1 MRQFYKNHK
10 KEIFLFILA
19 FSFELL
25 IIFSLIRI
33 NGIEIFF
40 RGDGR
45 DYQNLANNIIQH
57 QMLAITAQPPF
68 LPTSFR
74 PPIYPF
80 WLAMVY
86 LIFKSFVPAIFI
98 GAAVFALSTP
108 LAFLI
113 GKQIFSEK
121 NAMIGAIIFGL
132 EPWALFQSGFI
143 AAEQIFM
150 PVFLLCIYFFCLYL
164 KHGRTPCLYWA
175 SFLLAITA
183 LIRPISLFFILILI
197 FFVFIFEFK
206 GSFLRPFKISVL
218 TFLIF
223 IMVLSPWFVRNK
235 LILNSWQF
243 SSASGISIFND
254 YFMLG
259 RYLGE
264 IGPREDLYER
274 AKQVTGADNDINA
287 ITTVENSKKLHD
299 FAVKNIIL
307 HPYSFLK
314 MQIIKGLPMFLV
326 KNSYG
331 NILFDLGLS
340 SNGLKPSEIFNKNL
354 TNLWP
359 FIKNL
364 PLSSNILIFIS
375 LFWPIIISL
384 SIFGIYEQIKIN
396 RRNLP
401 IWFLIFWIL
410 YFTFLTAL
418 GRDISRYKL
427 TINAPLFMLA
437 VAGFYEIKKRFLTFS
452 YKND

>member
-1 MRQFYKNHK
+1 
-10 KEIFLFILA
+10 
-19 FSFELL
+19 
-25 IIFSLIRI
+25 
-33 NGIEIFF
+33 
-40 RGDGR
+40 
-45 DYQNLANNIIQH
+45 
-57 QMLAITAQPPF
+57 
-68 LPTSFR
+68 
-74 PPIYPF
+74 
-80 WLAMVY
+80 
-86 LIFKSFVPAIFI
+86 
-98 GAAVFALSTP
+98 
-108 LAFLI
+108 
-113 GKQIFSEK
+113 
-121 NAMIGAIIFGL
+121 
-132 EPWALFQSGFI
+132 
-143 AAEQIFM
+143 
-150 PVFLLCIYFFCLYL
+150 
-164 KHGRTPCLYWA
+164 
-175 SFLLAITA
+175 
-183 LIRPISLFFILILI
+183 
-197 FFVFIFEFK
+197 
-206 GSFLRPFKISVL
+206 
-218 TFLIF
+218 
-223 IMVLSPWFVRNK
+223 
-235 LILNSWQF
+235 
-243 SSASGISIFND
+243 
-254 YFMLG
+254 MLG